1 MINIGEIYSHCLRPS
16 EKASTGNTGRQATNK
31 PVNHIKGFFVSL
43 FCACVHQGNII
54 TS

>member
-16 EKASTGNTGRQATNK
+16 ETTSMGNTGRQATNK
-31 PVNHIKGFFVSL
+31 PINHIKVLFWFFV
-43 FCACVHQGNII
+43 CQGNII